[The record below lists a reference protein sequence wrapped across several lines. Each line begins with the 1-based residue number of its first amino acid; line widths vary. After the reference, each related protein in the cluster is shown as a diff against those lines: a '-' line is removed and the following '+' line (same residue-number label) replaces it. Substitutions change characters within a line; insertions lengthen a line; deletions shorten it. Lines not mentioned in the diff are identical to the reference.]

1 MNDPESSIDVGALR
15 RVPLD
20 ALKWRA
26 TTSGG
31 PGGQHANRALT
42 RVVVTFRPL
51 ECDALSEDEAI
62 RIVDALGTTVR
73 SSAGRFRSQRQ
84 NREAATNQLAARV
97 ALALAP
103 RVARRATKPTQ
114 ASRRRRLDDK
124 KGRSRLK
131 EQRRTPRDN

>member
-1 MNDPESSIDVGALR
+1 M
-15 RVPLD
+15 
-20 ALKWRA
+20 
-26 TTSGG
+26 
-31 PGGQHANRALT
+31 
-42 RVVVTFRPL
+42 TFRPL

-131 EQRRTPRDN
+131 EQRRTPRDD